1 MGCTRE
7 LEEKELGATQLIN
20 RFIKP
25 EEIAEGILFL
35 IENDAVCGEILT
47 IDGGMS
53 LKGLG

>member
-1 MGCTRE
+1 M
-7 LEEKELGATQLIN
+7 IN